1 MTEHAEH
8 AEHADSTPR
17 IDELR
22 SDSPAERSYEAP
34 ETTLESGS
42 ATLLAIDTAL
52 GTGVAISAGGSIF
65 ETVSDD
71 PMRHAEAIGELIAS
85 VLTSSGVDAHE
96 IQGVVFGVGPGPFTG
111 LRVGLAAA
119 DAFALGRN
127 IPRYPLHSHEAV
139 ALAAFESPEWLGDT
153 VRVVQDARRREL
165 FVTDYTRPGA
175 DGLPVRTDG
184 PRIEPRATY
193 ASIEGEIW
201 PERIP
206 PGRLIQLAC
215 RRLTAGA
222 PHEAPQAL
230 YLRQPDVKLP
240 QAPKRALS

>member
-1 MTEHAEH
+1 MNKHTEHAER
-8 AEHADSTPR
+8 TPR

-22 SDSPAERSYEAP
+22 SESPAERSFDAP
-34 ETTLESGS
+34 ETALPSGT

-65 ETVSDD
+65 EAVSDD
-71 PMRHAEAIGELIAS
+71 PMRHAEAIGELIAT
-85 VLTSSGVDAHE
+85 VLASSGVKAHE
-96 IQGVVFGVGPGPFTG
+96 VEGVVFGVGPGPFTG

-119 DAFALGRN
+119 DAFALGGN

-139 ALAAFESPEWLGDT
+139 ALAAFEVSEWRGDT

-165 FVTDYTRPGA
+165 FVTDYTRPDA
-175 DGLPVRTDG
+175 DGLPVRMNG

-193 ASIEGEIW
+193 SSVEDEIW

-215 RRLTAGA
+215 RRLAVGA

-240 QAPKRALS
+240 QQPKRALS